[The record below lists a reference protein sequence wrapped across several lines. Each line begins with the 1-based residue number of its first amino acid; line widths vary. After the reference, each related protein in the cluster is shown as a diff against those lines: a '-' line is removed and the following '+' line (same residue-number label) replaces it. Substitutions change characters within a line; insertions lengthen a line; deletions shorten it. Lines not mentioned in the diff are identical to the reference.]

1 MTNLAIFFE
10 KVLSVFSTFS
20 WKSDVLDILLLTFLF
35 YSVLKIIR
43 DSRAYTF
50 AKGIVVLAL
59 LYLVV
64 TILNMQASAYIF
76 STVFNNILLILI
88 VIFAPEIRKLLES
101 MGTSKALTPLKVV
114 FSSSNH
120 QKIVAYNE
128 QVANAVNEICRA
140 VEDMSDKKIGALMV
154 FEKDTPLGEIAE
166 TGTTIDATIST
177 ELIGNV
183 FYPKSPLHDGAAIVR
198 NCKLYAAGC
207 ILPLTSQH
215 DIASKFGTRHRAAI
229 GMSEQSDAMVLVVSE
244 ETGEISMAQNGQF
257 HIDLSD
263 GEVRDLLLTFLSK
276 PLPGGD
282 KHGRQ

>member
-1 MTNLAIFFE
+1 MTNLSLFFE
-10 KVLSVFSTFS
+10 KVISVFSTFS
-20 WKSDVLDILLLTFLF
+20 WKSDILDILLLAFLF

-50 AKGIVVLAL
+50 AKGIIVLAL
-59 LYLVV
+59 IYLVV
-64 TILNMQASAYIF
+64 TILDMQASAYIF
-76 STVFNNILLILI
+76 STLFNNILLILI

-101 MGTSKALTPLKVV
+101 MGTSKALTPLKVA
-114 FSSSNH
+114 FSSSNR
-120 QKIVAYNE
+120 QRIVDYNE

-140 VEDMSDKKIGALMV
+140 VGDMSDKRIGALMV
-154 FEKDTPLGEIAE
+154 FEKDTPLGEIAA

-183 FYPKSPLHDGAAIVR
+183 FYPKSPLHDGAAIIR
-198 NCKLYAAGC
+198 NCKIYAAGC

-263 GEVRDLLLTFLSK
+263 GEVRDLLLNFLSK

>member
-1 MTNLAIFFE
+1 MTNISIFFE
-10 KVLSVFSTFS
+10 KVVSVFSTFD
-20 WKSDVLDILLLTFLF
+20 WKSDILDILLIAFLF

-50 AKGIVVLAL
+50 AKGIIVLAL
-59 LYLVV
+59 LYFLV
-64 TILNMQASAYIF
+64 TLFNMQASAYIF
-76 STVFNNILLILI
+76 STLFSNIILILI
-88 VIFAPEIRKLLES
+88 VIFAPEIRKFLES
-101 MGTSKALTPLKVV
+101 MGTSKALTPIKSI

-120 QKIVAYNE
+120 QKIIAYNE
-128 QVANAVNEICRA
+128 QVKDAVNEICRA
-140 VEDMSDKKIGALMV
+140 VDDMSDKKIGALMV
-154 FEKDTPLGEIAE
+154 FEKGTPLGEIAE

-183 FYPKSPLHDGAAIVR
+183 FYPKSPLHDGAAIIR

-263 GEVRDLLLTFLSK
+263 GEVRDLLLNFLSK
-276 PLPGGD
+276 PIPGGD
-282 KHGRQ
+282 KHGRE